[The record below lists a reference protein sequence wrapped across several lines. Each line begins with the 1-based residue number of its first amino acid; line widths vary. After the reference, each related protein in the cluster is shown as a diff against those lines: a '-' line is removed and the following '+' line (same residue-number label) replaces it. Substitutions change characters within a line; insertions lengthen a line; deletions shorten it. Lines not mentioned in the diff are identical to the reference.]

1 MNLSQQAH
9 DRLVKQLASRLSKQS
24 GKRASVYR
32 THISSVIVCGKRAYK
47 LKRPVKLPFVDFST
61 LTLRHEDCERE
72 TRINRLAAPALYLG
86 VVKITGT
93 PEAPRINGAGPTL
106 DWAVLMRRF
115 DQTALLSHLIQYDGI
130 SSQDAESL
138 GRYVAHQISQRPAL
152 KVHITEGHRPALNW
166 LQESL
171 NEITG
176 IYADLLPE
184 ASAIEQWAKSQATQH
199 HTLIEQRRKAG
210 YYRDCHGDLHLG
222 NLLKLGKNIVAFD
235 ALEFNRDLSQIDVI
249 NDVAFAFMDFLAH
262 GRSDLAWSMI
272 NQWCEVTKDYE
283 ALLLLRYYTLYR
295 AVVRA
300 KVAALTN
307 KRNACDESFERYW
320 HLANRLVKPANAPR
334 LIIVAG
340 LSGSGKST
348 VARALVGKW
357 SAIQLR
363 ADIIRKHLFTDLIN
377 DPKRLYS
384 KDASRRTYA
393 NLASIADEL
402 LKQNLTVLV
411 DATFLVQE
419 HVDQFSKLADKHKIK
434 LEVIWCEAPLPI
446 MKRRI
451 KERAKLGR
459 DPSDADASVLDQQV
473 RQLESHPVCW
483 PNSPHHVDTHATRA
497 EVRRYIGQLA

>member
-61 LTLRHEDCERE
+61 LTFRHEDCERE
-72 TRINRLAAPALYLG
+72 MHINRLAAPTLYLG

-93 PEAPRINGAGPTL
+93 PQAPRINGAGPTL

-115 DQTALLSHLIQYDGI
+115 DQTALLSHLIEYDGI

-152 KVHITEGHRPALNW
+152 KAHVTEGHRPAIDW

-184 ASAIEQWAKSQATQH
+184 ASAIEQWAKSQAKQH

-210 YYRDCHGDLHLG
+210 CYRDCHGDLHLG
-222 NLLKLGKNIVAFD
+222 NLLKLGKKIVAFD
-235 ALEFNRDLSQIDVI
+235 ALEFNRDLSQIDAVSDI
-249 NDVAFAFMDFLAH
+249 AFAFMDFLAH
-262 GRSDLAWSMI
+262 DRSDLAWSMI

-307 KRNACDESFERYW
+307 RNTRGESFERYW
-320 HLANRLVKPANAPR
+320 RLANRLVKPANAPR
-334 LIIVAG
+334 LTIVAG

-348 VARALVGKW
+348 VARALVGKR

-363 ADIIRKHLFTDLIN
+363 ADIIRKHLFTDLLN

-384 KDASRRTYA
+384 KVASKQTYSK
-393 NLASIADEL
+393 LAAMADQL
-402 LKQNLTVLV
+402 LKQNLTVVV

-419 HVDQFSKLADKHKIK
+419 HVDQFSELADKHKIT

-451 KERAKLGR
+451 KQRAKLGR
-459 DPSDADASVLDQQV
+459 DPSDADAAVLDQQI
-473 RQLESHPVCW
+473 RQFESHPVCW
-483 PNSPHHVDTHATRA
+483 PHSPYRIDTNATRA
-497 EVRRYIGQLA
+497 KVRVHIDQLL

>member
-24 GKRASVYR
+24 GKRARIYR

-61 LTLRHEDCERE
+61 LALRHEDCVRE
-72 TRINRLAAPALYLG
+72 MRINRLAAPTLYLG
-86 VVKITGT
+86 MVKITGT
-93 PEAPRINGAGPTL
+93 PEAPRINGAGPAL

-115 DQTALLSHLIQYDGI
+115 DQTAILSHLIEHDGI

-152 KVHITEGHRPALNW
+152 KVHVTEGHRPAIDW

-176 IYADLLPE
+176 IDADLLPE
-184 ASAIEQWAKSQATQH
+184 ASAIEQWAKRQAKQH
-199 HTLIEQRRKAG
+199 NALIEQRRKAG

-235 ALEFNRDLSQIDVI
+235 ALEFNRDLSQIDAVSDI
-249 NDVAFAFMDFLAH
+249 AFTFMDFLAH

-307 KRNACDESFERYW
+307 RNTRVESFERYW
-320 HLANRLVKPANAPR
+320 RLANRLVKPANAPR

-348 VARALVGKW
+348 VARALVGKR

-363 ADIIRKHLFTDLIN
+363 ADIIRKHLFTDLLK

-384 KDASRRTYA
+384 EEAGNETYSK
-393 NLASIADEL
+393 LATIAHQL

-419 HVDQFSKLADKHKIK
+419 HVDQFSELANKHKIT
-434 LEVIWCEAPLPI
+434 LEVVWCEAPLPVL
-446 MKRRI
+446 KRRI
-451 KERAKLGR
+451 NARAKLGR
-459 DPSDADASVLDQQV
+459 DPSDADAAILDQQI
-473 RQLESHPVCW
+473 RRLENHPVCW
-483 PNSPHHVDTHATRA
+483 PNPPYRIDTNTTRSEMMYFVD
-497 EVRRYIGQLA
+497 QLA